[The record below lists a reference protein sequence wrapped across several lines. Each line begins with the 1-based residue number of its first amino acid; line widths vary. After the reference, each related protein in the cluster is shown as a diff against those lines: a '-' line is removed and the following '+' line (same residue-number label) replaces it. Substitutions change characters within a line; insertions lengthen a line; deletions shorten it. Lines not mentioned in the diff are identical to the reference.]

1 MNTLET
7 AEQATQTD
15 RDPLVDDLNE
25 LLAKNIRLEEML
37 TETENRLAETDEA
50 YTNIQTILRDY
61 NHDRRRTIIEALRLD
76 SRKFTSMLKAELGTQ
91 ATSACAI
98 EPMAK
103 SLAAHGAPNAW
114 TSWDATQTIKHRL
127 ARHQA
132 DCGRCVFAI

>member
-7 AEQATQTD
+7 AERATQTD
-15 RDPLVDDLNE
+15 RDPLVDDLNK

-37 TETENRLAETDEA
+37 TETEIVWPKLTRP
-50 YTNIQTILRDY
+50 I
-61 NHDRRRTIIEALRLD
+61 RTSRPSCGTTTMIDAGRPLRLD
-76 SRKFTSMLKAELGTQ
+76 SRRFTSLLKAELGTQ

-98 EPMAK
+98 ETMAR
-103 SLAAHGAPNAW
+103 SLAAPGAHNAW
-114 TSWDATQTIKHRL
+114 TSLDDIQTTKHRL